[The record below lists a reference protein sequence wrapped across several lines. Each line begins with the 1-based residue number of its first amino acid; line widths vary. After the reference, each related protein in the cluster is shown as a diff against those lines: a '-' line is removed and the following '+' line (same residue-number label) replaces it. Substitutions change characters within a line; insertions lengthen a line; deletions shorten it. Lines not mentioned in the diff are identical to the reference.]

1 MYKNEN
7 EVGEKNNIFKKMSLK
22 ITEEELLVEK
32 VNPAFFHKSMR
43 GYMEKFVIINAWKK
57 VVESLDFSENGR

>member
-1 MYKNEN
+1 
-7 EVGEKNNIFKKMSLK
+7 MSLK